1 VAGLRFC
8 KGGYGDWG
16 CLLSGDGFSGRF
28 SGQDGSLAGHPNLIC
43 ISLTKLFQSVRFV
56 KTPLIS
62 LSSNQVGASPSI

>member
-8 KGGYGDWG
+8 EGGYGDWG
-16 CLLSGDGFSGRF
+16 CLLSGDG
-28 SGQDGSLAGHPNLIC
+28 SLAGCPNLIC

-62 LSSNQVGASPSI
+62 LSSNQVGVSPSI

>member
-8 KGGYGDWG
+8 DGEYSDWG
-16 CLLSGDGFSGRF
+16 CLLSGVGFPGRF
-28 SGQDGSLAGHPNLIC
+28 SGQDGSLTGCPNLIC

-62 LSSNQVGASPSI
+62 LSSN